1 MPGIQSTLQQHDLD
15 FLERIARAWDVEII
29 TRDVDTARA
38 DLAGKMVLPDVFHP
52 FINSLAENV
61 LEAWRTL
68 ARKGGR
74 QTWAEF
80 TRVNGEIRSFG
91 PAKRAREDPDLHP
104 VSIAESLWYAGLI
117 GRAFFRGE
125 GEPVEH
131 VYIPDEL
138 LSFQKPANVEEP
150 SPVRPAVNQS
160 PRFITRAD
168 SAILDQLTDLLAS
181 LRMQRTIPEEIFT
194 SWGKPRAF
202 LQDLLLSCGLI
213 DQSGQPVASALKTFF
228 TAVREEALWQVYQAW
243 RASTTINE
251 LRLLPGLSCE
261 GSWQNDP
268 LAARRVLTGLL
279 TGLDAGGTWWSI
291 SSVISGIKETDPDF
305 QRPAGDYD
313 SWFIRDLES
322 GAFLHGYNS
331 WDRVEG
337 ALLYYLLTGPLHWL
351 GLVNLAS
358 RSAEGR
364 YTAFQLVDQTRGM
377 LTGAPPAVDWREKQ
391 PITVKD
397 VRHFIIPVAAPRMLR
412 YQVGRFA
419 ELVSASVKDTRYV
432 LTTKSLKKAAEQ
444 DLHLGQLLQLLEK
457 DQPGLVPSE
466 LRKMEQ
472 RWSLKGPEAVFERVT
487 LLRFIDPADCD
498 EFLIAAG
505 KRFSLER
512 LNPLTI
518 LIRSNQEEGII
529 KLLNRLGIL
538 IDRSA
543 DV

>member
-1 MPGIQSTLQQHDLD
+1 MPGIQSTLLQLDLD
-15 FLERIARAWDVEII
+15 FLERIARAWDVEIS
-29 TRDVDTARA
+29 TRDAESART

-52 FINSLAENV
+52 FLDSLAENV
-61 LEAWRTL
+61 REAWLSL

-80 TRVNGEIRSFG
+80 TRLNGEIRSFG
-91 PAKRAREDPDLHP
+91 PARRARENPDLHP
-104 VSIAESLWYAGLI
+104 VSIAESLWYTGLI

-138 LSFQKPANVEEP
+138 MVFEKPVRMEEP

-194 SWGKPRAF
+194 SWGKPGEF
-202 LQDLLLSCGLI
+202 LHGLLLSCGLI
-213 DQSGQPVASALKTFF
+213 DQAGQPVAQALKTFF
-228 TAVREEALWQVYQAW
+228 ATPREEALGQVYQAW
-243 RASTTINE
+243 HTSTIINE

-261 GSWQNDP
+261 GNWLNDP
-268 LAARRVLTGLL
+268 LTARRVLTGMIA
-279 TGLDAGGTWWSI
+279 GLEAGGTWWSI
-291 SSVISGIKETDPDF
+291 SSVISGIKVTNPDF

-322 GAFLHGYNS
+322 GEFLHGFSS
-331 WDRVEG
+331 WQRVEG

-351 GLVNLAS
+351 GLVNLA
-358 RSAEGR
+358 RGSAEGR
-364 YTAFQLVDQTRGM
+364 YTAFQLVDQTRAM
-377 LTGAPPAVDWREKQ
+377 LTGTPPTADWKESQ
-391 PITVKD
+391 PITIKD
-397 VRHFIIPVAAPRMLR
+397 VRHFIIPVAAPRLLR

-419 ELVSASVKDTRYV
+419 ELVSASTKDTRYV
-432 LTTKSLKKAAEQ
+432 LTTKSLNKAAEQ
-444 DLHLGQLLQLLEK
+444 DLHLGQLLQLLDK
-457 DQPGLVPSE
+457 DQPRSVPPE

-472 RWSLKGPEAVFERVT
+472 RWSLKGPEAVLERVT
-487 LLRFIDPADCD
+487 LLRFIDTADCD
-498 EFLIAAG
+498 EFLTAAG
-505 KRFSLER
+505 IRFNLER
-512 LNPLTI
+512 LNPHTV
-518 LIRSNQEEGII
+518 LIQAQQEEGIM
-529 KLLNRLGIL
+529 KLLNGLGIL